1 MKKLVY
7 LFLSLMAAGGLFQ
20 ACDNSK
26 TYAEQ
31 LEDEKREVSRFIRD
45 NGIHIISQDE
55 FERND
60 TVTNLDRNEY
70 VALSDGVY
78 MQIVDRGSEENKTD
92 TFATNDE
99 ICVRYIERSIMGDSI
114 QSLNVFYPGYENP
127 LIYSSPLVFRY
138 NVQGS
143 YAYGTVVEM
152 DYSWMLMVR
161 SQLRDYTVPAGWL
174 LALPFVRNNAHVR
187 LIVPSKMGHAALQSS
202 NYVIPYHYDIWSF
215 SKALN

>member
-1 MKKLVY
+1 M
-7 LFLSLMAAGGLFQ
+7 
-20 ACDNSK
+20 
-26 TYAEQ
+26 
-31 LEDEKREVSRFIRD
+31 SRFIRD

-114 QSLNVFYPGYENP
+114 QSLNVFIQDMRILLFIHLLWCFVIMFKVLMPM
-127 LIYSSPLVFRY
+127 
-138 NVQGS
+138 VQ
-143 YAYGTVVEM
+143 
-152 DYSWMLMVR
+152 L
-161 SQLRDYTVPAGWL
+161 
-174 LALPFVRNNAHVR
+174 
-187 LIVPSKMGHAALQSS
+187 
-202 NYVIPYHYDIWSF
+202 
-215 SKALN
+215 

>member
-7 LFLSLMAAGGLFQ
+7 LFLALLVAGGLFQ

-31 LEDEKREVSRFIRD
+31 LEDEKRDVSRFIRD
-45 NGIHIISQDE
+45 NGIHVISQDE

-92 TFATNDE
+92 TFANNNE
-99 ICVRYIERSIMGDSI
+99 ICVRYIEKNIMGDSI
-114 QSLNVFYPGYENP
+114 ESLNVFYSGNENP
-127 LIYSSPLVFRY
+127 LVYANPLVFRY

-143 YAYGTVVEM
+143 YTYGAVIEM
-152 DYSWMLMVR
+152 DYMWMFLYRAQVR
-161 SQLRDYTVPAGWL
+161 DWTVPAGWL